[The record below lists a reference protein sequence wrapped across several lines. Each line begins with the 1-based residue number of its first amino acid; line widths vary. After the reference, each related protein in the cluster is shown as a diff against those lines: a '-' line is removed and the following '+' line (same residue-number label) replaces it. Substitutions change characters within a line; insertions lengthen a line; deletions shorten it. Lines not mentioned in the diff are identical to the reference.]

1 MASGSLSL
9 LESAKYGND
18 QLAAGVVETLI
29 QESPILEM
37 LPFTAIQGNALKVNV
52 EDTLPAPA
60 FRNVNEN
67 YSRTFGTDTERF
79 FGCSI
84 LGGEVFIDNY
94 IVRVQANQISAKAR
108 QYAKFAKAMSRTFD
122 KYFFDGTGTAK
133 DFKGINALID
143 DGLGQTIDQSG
154 NTLGT
159 DGTGGALTLAKMDEA
174 MDLLRNQSS
183 PDALLMNRTL
193 RRKVTSLARNT
204 SGYFTLLDV
213 GEDML
218 GRQVSTYNGVPIRI
232 IGDDKDGAAI
242 LDFDE
247 NPGDGGT
254 DCSSIY
260 SIAFG
265 TDENVYGILGLGGS
279 FDVVDFGETEASP
292 GHMGRVECY
301 PGVVVANS
309 FSVVRHGGITNA

>member
-18 QLAAGVVETLI
+18 QLASGVVETLI

-37 LPFTAIQGNALKVNV
+37 LPFTAISGNALKVSV

-67 YSRTFGTDTERF
+67 YTRTFGTDTERF

-122 KYFFDGTGTAK
+122 ASFFDGTGTSK

-143 DGLGQTIDQSG
+143 EGLGQKVAMATNG
-154 NTLGT
+154 A
-159 DGTGGALTLAKMDEA
+159 ALTLDKMDEA
-174 MDLLRNQSS
+174 MDSVRNQSS
-183 PDALLMNRTL
+183 PDALLMNRTV

-213 GEDML
+213 GEDAL

-232 IGDDKDGAAI
+232 IGDDKSGAAI

-247 NPGDGGT
+247 TQGSSSVT
-254 DCSSIY
+254 SSIY
-260 SIAFG
+260 ALAFG

-292 GHMGRVECY
+292 GHLGRVEVY
-301 PGVVVANS
+301 PGVVIANS
-309 FSVVRHGGITNA
+309 FSAVRLHGITNA

>member
-18 QLAAGVVETLI
+18 QLASGVVETLI

-37 LPFTAIQGNALKVNV
+37 LPFTAISGNALKVTV

-67 YSRTFGTDTERF
+67 YTRTFGTDTERF

-122 KYFFDGTGTAK
+122 ASFFDGTGTSK

-143 DGLGQTIDQSG
+143 EGLGQKVAMATNG
-154 NTLGT
+154 A
-159 DGTGGALTLAKMDEA
+159 ALTLDKMDEA
-174 MDLLRNQSS
+174 MDSVRNQSS
-183 PDALLMNRTL
+183 PDVLLMNRTV

-213 GEDML
+213 GEDAL

-232 IGDDKDGAAI
+232 IGDDKSGAAI

-247 NPGDGGT
+247 TQGSSNVT
-254 DCSSIY
+254 SSIY
-260 SIAFG
+260 ALAFG

-292 GHMGRVECY
+292 GHLGRVEVY
-301 PGVVVANS
+301 PGVVIANS
-309 FSVVRHGGITNA
+309 FSAVRLHGITNA

>member
-60 FRNVNEN
+60 FRNVNET
-67 YSRTFGTDTERF
+67 YTRTYGTDTERF

-122 KYFFDGTGTAK
+122 KYFFDGRWSL
-133 DFKGINALID
+133 N
-143 DGLGQTIDQSG
+143 
-154 NTLGT
+154 NWGT
-159 DGTGGALTLAKMDEA
+159 D
-174 MDLLRNQSS
+174 RFN
-183 PDALLMNRTL
+183 
-193 RRKVTSLARNT
+193 
-204 SGYFTLLDV
+204 
-213 GEDML
+213 
-218 GRQVSTYNGVPIRI
+218 IR
-232 IGDDKDGAAI
+232 
-242 LDFDE
+242 
-247 NPGDGGT
+247 
-254 DCSSIY
+254 S
-260 SIAFG
+260 
-265 TDENVYGILGLGGS
+265 
-279 FDVVDFGETEASP
+279 
-292 GHMGRVECY
+292 
-301 PGVVVANS
+301 
-309 FSVVRHGGITNA
+309 

>member
-60 FRNVNEN
+60 FRNVNET
-67 YSRTFGTDTERF
+67 YTRTYGTDTERF

-143 DGLGQTIDQSG
+143 EGLGQKVIQASG
-154 NTLGT
+154 GGT
-159 DGTGGALTLAKMDEA
+159 LTLAKMDEA
-174 MDLLRNQSS
+174 MDTVRNQSS

-193 RRKVTSLARNT
+193 RRKITSLARNT

-232 IGDDKDGAAI
+232 IGDDKDGSAI

-247 NPGDGGT
+247 DPGDGAS
-254 DCSSIY
+254 DCASIY

>member
-18 QLAAGVVETLI
+18 QLASGVVETLI

-37 LPFTAIQGNALKVNV
+37 LPFTAISGNALKVTV

-122 KYFFDGTGTAK
+122 ASFFDGTGTSK

-143 DGLGQTIDQSG
+143 EGLGQKVSM
-154 NTLGT
+154 GT
-159 DGTGGALTLAKMDEA
+159 NGAALTLDKMDEA
-174 MDLLRNQSS
+174 MDSVRNQSS
-183 PDALLMNRTL
+183 PDALLMNRTV

-213 GEDML
+213 GEDAL

-232 IGDDKDGAAI
+232 IGDDKAGAAI

-247 NPGDGGT
+247 TQGSSNVT
-254 DCSSIY
+254 SSIY
-260 SIAFG
+260 ALAFG

-292 GHMGRVECY
+292 GHLGRVEVY
-301 PGVVVANS
+301 PGVVIANS
-309 FSVVRHGGITNA
+309 FSAVRLHGITNA

>member
-143 DGLGQTIDQSG
+143 EGLGQKVIQASG
-154 NTLGT
+154 GGT
-159 DGTGGALTLAKMDEA
+159 LTLAKMDEA
-174 MDLLRNQSS
+174 MDTVRNQSS

-193 RRKVTSLARNT
+193 RRKITSLARNT

-232 IGDDKDGAAI
+232 IGDDKDGSAI

-247 NPGDGGT
+247 DPGDGT
-254 DCSSIY
+254 SDTSSIY

-265 TDENVYGILGLGGS
+265 TDDNVYGILGLGGS

-309 FSVVRHGGITNA
+309 FSVVRHYGIHDA